1 MQPDPKIIQTMQ
13 AIPWFRDLE
22 PAMFEKLAHI
32 AGIVDLAKGE
42 PLFNEGDKEDFV
54 YIVINGRI
62 GLEIFVPARGRIRI
76 ETAEPMDLVGWS
88 SVTPVVRQRTAGAR
102 AVIDSRLLSLD
113 AEKLRALCDEDHD
126 LGYHVMRRI
135 ANIIASRLM
144 VTRLQLLDIFAHPSE
159 VPHVE

>member
-22 PAMFEKLAHI
+22 PAMFEKLAQI
-32 AGIVDLAKGE
+32 AGVVELAKGE
-42 PLFNEGDKEDFV
+42 SLFNEGDKEDFV

-88 SVTPVVRQRTAGAR
+88 SVTPVVRQRTAGAK

-113 AEKLRALCDEDHD
+113 ADKLRVLCDEDHD

>member
-22 PAMFEKLAHI
+22 PAMFDKLAHI
-32 AGIVDLAKGE
+32 AGLVELAKGE

-54 YIVINGRI
+54 YIVLNGRI
-62 GLEIFVPARGRIRI
+62 ALDIFVPARGKIRI

-88 SVTPVVRQRTAGAR
+88 SVTPVVRQRTAGAK
-102 AVIDSRLLSLD
+102 AVLDSKLLSLD
-113 AEKLRALCDEDHD
+113 ADRLRILCEADHD

-135 ANIIASRLM
+135 SNIIASRLM